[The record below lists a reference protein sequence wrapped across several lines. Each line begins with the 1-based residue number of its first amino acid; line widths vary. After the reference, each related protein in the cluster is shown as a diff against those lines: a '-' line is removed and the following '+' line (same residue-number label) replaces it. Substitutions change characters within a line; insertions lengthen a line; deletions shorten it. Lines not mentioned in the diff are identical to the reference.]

1 MSESACA
8 PRRSGYEPEVLIT
21 SVKQKRMPK
30 HPFQCSGNRTRT
42 CDLRVMSPTSYQLLH
57 PAICLLLYINQSNVE
72 PVSAAADMSPWLSYQ
87 LLHPAIYLI
96 KPDDPPRRIHPA
108 ICFLL
113 FYLNQRFEPVSAAAD
128 MSPWLFYQL
137 LHPAI

>member
-1 MSESACA
+1 
-8 PRRSGYEPEVLIT
+8 
-21 SVKQKRMPK
+21 
-30 HPFQCSGNRTRT
+30 
-42 CDLRVMSPTSYQLLH
+42 
-57 PAICLLLYINQSNVE
+57 
-72 PVSAAADMSPWLSYQ
+72 VSAAADMSPWLSYQ